1 MYILAEISDYNLQL
15 KCTSGHPAIP
25 TYRVLPYSDNN
36 NIIIHKYNNYIRG
49 YGRKWPPMS

>member
-25 TYRVLPYSDNN
+25 TYRVLPYSDNKF
-36 NIIIHKYNNYIRG
+36 III
-49 YGRKWPPMS
+49 